1 MYNIILNISMSFQS
15 NILTIKYLIDFLNEK
30 KDIKIDK
37 KKYIIDSYSSLKIN
51 SNITYDNLITI
62 LLISCKNTKYIV
74 DDNYK
79 ISCSDNDIKKIK
91 QDIYDYVFN
100 SSIES
105 AKKKKYTSFIT
116 SSFSK
121 SSDDIY
127 PINESILILT
137 YFFCI
142 NLLIYN
148 TESQI
153 TKCYYYNDHLDNELP
168 FVIIKE
174 SKDTNTANLYYE
186 LIFSQDKFIF
196 DIKHPIVMELIND
209 AFIIGF
215 EPNKKLEYLQSS
227 ADHLDNLDNLDENNV
242 NYLSDKYFSEMS
254 ESDKPIIK
262 LKMIP
267 EKILNFL
274 EEFNI

>member
-1 MYNIILNISMSFQS
+1 MSYQS

-51 SNITYDNLITI
+51 SNITYDNLLTI
-62 LLISCKNTKYIV
+62 LLISCKNSKYTV
-74 DDNYK
+74 DDNFR
-79 ISCSDNDIKKIK
+79 ISCSNDDVKKVK

-100 SSIES
+100 SSIEP
-105 AKKKKYTSFIT
+105 AKKKKYTTFIT
-116 SSFSK
+116 SSFGT
-121 SSDDIY
+121 DNLY
-127 PINESILILT
+127 PTNESILILT

-142 NLLIYN
+142 NLMIYN

-153 TKCYYYNDHLDNELP
+153 SKCYYYDEHLDKELP

-174 SKDTNTANLYYE
+174 TKDTNTSNMYYE

-196 DIKHPIVMELIND
+196 DIKHPIIIELIND
-209 AFIIGF
+209 AFIIGL

-227 ADHLDNLDNLDENNV
+227 VDNFDNFEDANQDNLENLEK
-242 NYLSDKYFSEMS
+242 LSGDKYFSEMVES
-254 ESDKPIIK
+254 EKPIIR

-267 EKILNFL
+267 EKILKFL
-274 EEFNI
+274 EEFNINQ

>member
-1 MYNIILNISMSFQS
+1 MSYQS

-74 DDNYK
+74 DDNYR
-79 ISCSDNDIKKIK
+79 ISCSDNEIRKVK
-91 QDIYDYVFN
+91 QDIYDYIFN
-100 SSIES
+100 SSIEP
-105 AKKKKYTSFIT
+105 AKKKKYTTFIT
-116 SSFSK
+116 SSFN
-121 SSDDIY
+121 SDNIY

-153 TKCYYYNDHLDNELP
+153 TKCYYYYEHLDNELP

-174 SKDTNTANLYYE
+174 SKDTNTSNLYYE

-196 DIKHPIVMELIND
+196 DFKHPIVIELIND

-215 EPNKKLEYLQSS
+215 EPNKKLEYLQLS
-227 ADHLDNLDNLDENNV
+227 ANNLDNVDNIDNLDITG
-242 NYLSDKYFSEMS
+242 DKYFSEML
-254 ESDKPIIK
+254 EADKPIIK

-267 EKILNFL
+267 EKILKFL
-274 EEFNI
+274 EEFNL